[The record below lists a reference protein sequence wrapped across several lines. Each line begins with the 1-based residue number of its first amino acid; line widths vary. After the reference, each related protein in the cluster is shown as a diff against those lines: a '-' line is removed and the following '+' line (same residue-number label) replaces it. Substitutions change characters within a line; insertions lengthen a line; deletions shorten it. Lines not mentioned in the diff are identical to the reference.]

1 MKLSSLLKAL
11 GVLLG
16 LGILAVGFQ
25 AARFYVS
32 VIRPARHVAEEMHE
46 AADRFAKLSERYP
59 SRKVITPE
67 RFDAFMGVI
76 KNTAPRVDPLQRAW
90 QDLESRR
97 ELPSSKL
104 RNPIAGMAAMFT
116 MERELSKLSLFLA
129 SQLEGAEM
137 SLEEFVALS
146 DATRTALAETA
157 PQETNSGISDLVALL
172 VPESKEETQGQEAV
186 ALTGEEKEHL
196 KRLVERG
203 GGWRSEEI
211 RVLEV
216 APLVV
221 IVSKSR
227 EGRLQAR
234 R

>member
-1 MKLSSLLKAL
+1 MKLSTLLKAL

-16 LGILAVGFQ
+16 IGMLAVGIQ
-25 AARFYVS
+25 AVRFYVS
-32 VIRPARHVAEEMHE
+32 VIRPARHVAEEMHQS
-46 AADRFAKLSERYP
+46 ADRFAKLGERYP
-59 SRKVITPE
+59 GREGITPE
-67 RFDAFMGVI
+67 RFDVFMGVI
-76 KNTAPRVDPLQRAW
+76 KNTASRVDSLQRAW
-90 QDLESRR
+90 QGLESRR
-97 ELPSSKL
+97 NLPF
-104 RNPIAGMAAMFT
+104 NPIAGMSAMFT
-116 MERELSKLSLFLA
+116 MEREISKLSLFLA

-157 PQETNSGISDLVALL
+157 PQETTSGISDLVALL
-172 VPESKEETQGQEAV
+172 VPESKEETQRQEAS

-196 KRLVERG
+196 KRLIERG

-211 RVLEV
+211 RVLEA
-216 APLVV
+216 APIVV